1 MTVTQQIITID
12 GPSGSGKSTIS
23 RLLAERLKAT
33 YLDTGAM
40 YRAVGLLAQR
50 QSVDLTDDS
59 AVCRLLEGVDLQLF
73 PGGADIKVIV
83 NGEDISAAIR
93 TAEMGMM
100 ASRVSALGP
109 VRQALTALQQDMGA
123 KQSVVAEGR
132 DMGTV
137 VFPQADHKFFLI
149 ATPEERARRRTEQ
162 LREKGLTANYEEIF
176 AQIKQRDH
184 NDSTRALAPL
194 KAASDAVMIDSSTI
208 TIDEVVQLMLD
219 TINKHSPRPK
229 EDSLISQV

>member
-1 MTVTQQIITID
+1 MTAKQQIITID

-23 RLLAERLKAT
+23 RLLAQRLKAT

-40 YRAVGLLAQR
+40 YRAVGLLAHR
-50 QSVDLTDDS
+50 QAIDLSDDT
-59 AVCRLLEGVDLQLF
+59 AVRLLMANIDLQLF
-73 PGGADIKVIV
+73 PGGADIQVIV
-83 NGEDISAAIR
+83 NGEDVSEAIR

-100 ASRVSALGP
+100 ASKVSALGP
-109 VRQALTALQQDMGA
+109 VRQALTALQQAIGA
-123 KQSVVAEGR
+123 KQSVVADGR

-137 VFPQADHKFFLI
+137 VFPQADCKFFLI

-162 LREKGLTANYEEIF
+162 LRGKGLTANYAEIF

-184 NDSTRALAPL
+184 DDSTRALAPL
-194 KAASDAVMIDSSTI
+194 KAAPDAVMIDSSTI

-219 TINKHSPRPK
+219 TIYKP
-229 EDSLISQV
+229 